1 MGPRRGSLAVCCTDS
16 AGMQGRDTEE
26 SRATVPTLVY
36 GHLELTIGDLLLV
49 SHAPPI
55 GSIHELWDLQITCV
69 GQATVSKFIEVE
81 KGKFRLEF
89 TGDASHLSNKRNLRP
104 F

>member
-1 MGPRRGSLAVCCTDS
+1 M
-16 AGMQGRDTEE
+16 
-26 SRATVPTLVY
+26 
-36 GHLELTIGDLLLV
+36 
-49 SHAPPI
+49 
-55 GSIHELWDLQITCV
+55 WDGQFTCV

-81 KGKFRLEF
+81 KGRFRLEL